1 MNRILN
7 AIKCAICN
15 EILESTVILPCSCN
29 ICYKH
34 VKNQTNGFI
43 QCEKCQVEHQIRTNG
58 FHANKALQVIIE
70 TEIANLDFGSVHK
83 EARKSCELIENA
95 LKEFEL
101 LIKDP
106 FFYTYERISELKNIV
121 QLKGEELKLRI
132 DEEMQKYIDRLE
144 EYERQSKEYLS
155 YNEFKVESKRLENEL
170 KVFQSNLNSWIES
183 LNMYLRHFLSII
195 LIQVFDDN
203 FIIESNLMKNTGKLS
218 KKKATKN
225 SNP

>member
-1 MNRILN
+1 MDRIQTVM
-7 AIKCAICN
+7 KCILCHKT
-15 EILESTVILPCSCN
+15 LESPVILPCSCN

-34 VKNQTNGFI
+34 VTNKTSDLI
-43 QCEKCQVEHQIRTNG
+43 QCEKCEVEHRIPTNG

-83 EARKSCELIENA
+83 EAKKSCELIENA

-155 YNEFKVESKRLENEL
+155 SNEFKVESQKLENQL
-170 KVFQSNLNSWIES
+170 KVSQSNLNSWIEC
-183 LNMYLRHFLSII
+183 LN
-195 LIQVFDDN
+195 
-203 FIIESNLMKNTGKLS
+203 K
-218 KKKATKN
+218 
-225 SNP
+225 